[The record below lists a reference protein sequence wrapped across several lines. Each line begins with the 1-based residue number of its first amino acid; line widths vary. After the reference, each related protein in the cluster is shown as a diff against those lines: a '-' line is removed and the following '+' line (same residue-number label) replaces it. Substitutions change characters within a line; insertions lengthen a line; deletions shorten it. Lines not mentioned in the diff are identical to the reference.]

1 MSREGVASV
10 AGEFARAQLGDARLV
25 KRLQTSAA
33 RLSASPDLGF
43 PRAHHTERE
52 SEGFYRLLSNDRVHY
67 RALVKSH
74 ALQTRD
80 RIGEREAFRVIHDTT
95 EFTFDGEAEREG
107 LGRTRSATGDQGFF
121 AHVAL
126 AASCDDVCRPF
137 GVLAAHCWARTKPPR
152 GNRKLSAKQLA
163 KDPDREST
171 RWTKVVEEVEQFVDG
186 HGRAIHLMDREGDNY
201 ALFSRMSELQASFVV
216 RMARDRFVLDD
227 AASRVRLSETL
238 WDLPTFIVREVPL
251 SRRAAKAQPRSNKT
265 HPPRVSR
272 NAKLALRAGAIT
284 ITRPK
289 HLESPYPE
297 TLTLNVVYVEE
308 LDVPADADPV
318 AWVLLTSEPI
328 NTASD
333 VEAVVDHYRAR
344 WLIEEFFKALKTGC
358 RFEERQLESF
368 QSLTNALA
376 IFFPIAWQ
384 MLLLRAVSRAEPDAP
399 AETVLTATQIKILQE
414 HQPAKMPRSG
424 ATVRDALYAV
434 AGMGG
439 HLKRNGAPGWR
450 TLSYGMQDLLKFEA
464 IWDAAFKMGVKT
476 ARKCD
481 Q

>member
-1 MSREGVASV
+1 MDRDGVPSV

-25 KRLQTSAA
+25 QRLQVSAA

-43 PRAHHTERE
+43 PRAHKTESE

-67 RALVKSH
+67 DALVRAH
-74 ALQTRD
+74 ALETRD
-80 RIGEREAFRVIHDTT
+80 RIGEGEVFRVIHDTT
-95 EFTFDGEAEREG
+95 EFTFDGEVEREG
-107 LGRTRSATGDQGFF
+107 LGRTRSAAAQGFF

-126 AASCDDVCRPF
+126 AVSCDEVRRPL
-137 GVLAAHCWARTKPPR
+137 GVIGAHCWARTKPAR
-152 GNRKLSAKQLA
+152 GNRKLSAKQLI

-171 RWTKVVEEVEQFVDG
+171 RWGKLVDDVEQRIDG
-186 HGRAIHLMDREGDNY
+186 RGRAIHLMDREGDNY
-201 ALFSRMSELQASFVV
+201 ALFSRMLELNASFVI
-216 RMARDRFVLDD
+216 RMAKDRFVQNDT
-227 AASRVRLSETL
+227 AAKVMLSEAL
-238 WDLPTFIVREVPL
+238 LDLPRFTVREVPL
-251 SRRAAKAQPRSNKT
+251 SRRVVKAQPRSNKT
-265 HPPRVSR
+265 HPPRASR
-272 NAKLALRAGAIT
+272 TAKLALRAGVVT
-284 ITRPK
+284 LTRPK
-289 HLESPYPE
+289 HLDSACSE
-297 TLTLNVVYVEE
+297 TLKLNVVYVEE
-308 LDVPADADPV
+308 IDVPPDTDPV
-318 AWVLLTSEPI
+318 TWVLLTSEPI
-328 NTASD
+328 ATASD

-414 HQPAKMPRSG
+414 HQPGKMPRTG
-424 ATVRDALYAV
+424 ATVRHALYAV

-450 TLSYGMQDLLKFEA
+450 TLSYGMQELLKYEA
-464 IWDAAFKMGVKT
+464 IWDTAFRIGMKT
-476 ARKCD
+476 AKKCD